1 MRAVFGIWGLRHEV
15 LWSLAHATTI
25 PDGVCL
31 PCSSQ
36 AAPQTVDIIV
46 TEESLKGGQ
55 RDGFAGSDSS
65 V

>member
-1 MRAVFGIWGLRHEV
+1 M
-15 LWSLAHATTI
+15 HATAM
-25 PDGVCL
+25 PAGVCL

-46 TEESLKGGQ
+46 TEESRKGGQ
-55 RDGFAGSDSS
+55 RDGFAASDSS